1 LSLLGVRALAG
12 LFLMNR
18 NDNIT
23 LTALAERAQMSK
35 QLLDHHVR
43 RIGDAMSFHGFG
55 LKKESA
61 RAVYAEATRQRWA
74 SLTPAERR
82 ARRRGAK
89 GIIGSAQS
97 APPAAQI

>member
-1 LSLLGVRALAG
+1 
-12 LFLMNR
+12 M
-18 NDNIT
+18 T
-23 LTALAERAQMSK
+23 MTALAERAMMSK

-43 RIGDAMSFHGFG
+43 RMGDALHFHGFG